1 MAFGFWLFFH
11 GTILD
16 VWQDSEF
23 ASEASNLRK
32 KLYLRCFQG
41 FEFAFVAINYFGKSV
56 SFLFTKF
63 DEHSTPYIKQY
74 SILHG
79 QIHMT
84 LCSKYLLN
92 NKNYNTCFLTIYF
105 YRPCLNHQIFLEM
118 WASSFQFTLEV
129 VHFQ

>member
-1 MAFGFWLFFH
+1 MFGK
-11 GTILD
+11 ILSSPLKPVTCEKSSISD
-16 VWQDSEF
+16 V
-23 ASEASNLRK
+23 
-32 KLYLRCFQG
+32 FQG

-92 NKNYNTCFLTIYF
+92 NKNYNT
-105 YRPCLNHQIFLEM
+105 
-118 WASSFQFTLEV
+118 
-129 VHFQ
+129 